1 LQTSEKP
8 QNQTSQLPSN
18 SSSQSTY
25 TSLQARDTPP
35 IITYPEFLTTPP
47 SPTPLVTKSRLLTTL
62 YLFGGLSALIYGTN
76 AYLVEPMLASLTT
89 SRISLAKTASGN
101 LQKLIN
107 KLESVVSE
115 VPLPK
120 NGKME
125 VEREEDEE
133 SDEDP
138 TEMFHRDIG
147 VQTSLPAS
155 PSLSR
160 PASPGPQATP
170 LDDQTARLTSLH
182 TSISGLTE
190 GSTAEGH
197 EVNDL
202 STTIGDL
209 REYLDGLAYVAPT
222 FGYGSG
228 YGVLGGSSAK
238 DQDDEIGR
246 VKASI
251 RGVKGVLLSARS
263 FPGIGAVAAR

>member
-1 LQTSEKP
+1 
-8 QNQTSQLPSN
+8 
-18 SSSQSTY
+18 
-25 TSLQARDTPP
+25 
-35 IITYPEFLTTPP
+35 
-47 SPTPLVTKSRLLTTL
+47 
-62 YLFGGLSALIYGTN
+62 
-76 AYLVEPMLASLTT
+76 MLASLTT
-89 SRISLAKTASGN
+89 SRISLAETTSEN

-115 VPLPK
+115 VPPTK
-120 NGKME
+120 SGRTE

-147 VQTSLPAS
+147 VQTSLPAT

-160 PASPGPQATP
+160 PASPSPQATP
-170 LDDQTARLTSLH
+170 LDDQMARLTSLN
-182 TSISGLTE
+182 TSISGLVE
-190 GSTAEGH
+190 DSTAEGH

-202 STTIGDL
+202 STTIGIL

-222 FGYGSG
+222 YGYGGS
-228 YGVLGGSSAK
+228 YGGLGGSSAK

-251 RGVKGVLLSARS
+251 RGVKGVLLSART
-263 FPGIGAVAAR
+263 FPGGGGVRAR